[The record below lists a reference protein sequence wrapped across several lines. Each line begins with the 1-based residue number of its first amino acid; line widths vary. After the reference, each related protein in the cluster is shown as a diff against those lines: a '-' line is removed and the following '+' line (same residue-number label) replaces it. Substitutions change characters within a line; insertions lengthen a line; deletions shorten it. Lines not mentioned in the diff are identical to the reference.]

1 MSRAEN
7 IGLDMGKQLRMHKT
21 IIWGTSSLKKW
32 KQEENDFLMRK
43 LCFLLYISLL
53 SVVTRRKGI
62 KKMQLCSY
70 TGQPSALEISNL

>member
-32 KQEENDFLMRK
+32 KQEENDFLMWK
-43 LCFLLYISLL
+43 LCFSLYISLL

-62 KKMQLCSY
+62 KKCNFVV
-70 TGQPSALEISNL
+70 TRVNSALEILNL